1 MISSFLITAK
11 LYGICILVLPLHCNY
26 IVCLKFF
33 RLWILL
39 LRQALISKSGT
50 GWVHLVERF
59 TVCWVQVH
67 KKFSFKVEKIL
78 IVAWIRFYHLHL
90 QWKFKLWVGKFAW
103 GVKAKHCWALSTF
116 VWKQKVWWHH
126 PAMFCLIT
134 SSKTFPP
141 IIQTIFLNIFYF
153 KSNS

>member
-67 KKFSFKVEKIL
+67 KRFSFKVEKFLKGSLNSIL
-78 IVAWIRFYHLHL
+78 LPSPSVKIQIMGGKVCLRCKDKTLL
-90 QWKFKLWVGKFAW
+90 DVVNKLLKTISLLTSPSNV
-103 GVKAKHCWALSTF
+103 L
-116 VWKQKVWWHH
+116 
-126 PAMFCLIT
+126 PYCL
-134 SSKTFPP
+134 K
-141 IIQTIFLNIFYF
+141 
-153 KSNS
+153 

>member
-67 KKFSFKVEKIL
+67 KRFLFKVEKIL
-78 IVAWIRFYHLHL
+78 KGSLNSILSPSVKIQIMGGKVCLMCKDKTL
-90 QWKFKLWVGKFAW
+90 LDVVNKLLKTIS
-103 GVKAKHCWALSTF
+103 LLTSTSN
-116 VWKQKVWWHH
+116 VL
-126 PAMFCLIT
+126 PYCL
-134 SSKTFPP
+134 K
-141 IIQTIFLNIFYF
+141 
-153 KSNS
+153 